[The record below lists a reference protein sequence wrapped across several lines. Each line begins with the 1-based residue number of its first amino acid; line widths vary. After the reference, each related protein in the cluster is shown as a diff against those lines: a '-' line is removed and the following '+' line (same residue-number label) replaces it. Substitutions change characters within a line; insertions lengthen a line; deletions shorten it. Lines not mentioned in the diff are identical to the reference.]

1 MKRFNTTT
9 SHPNRRRSAAT
20 DPEIA
25 MVVGLLAR
33 LKAGGDLRKA
43 KVRRVRAALRQQ
55 AYFNTLKLDV
65 AADRRPPT
73 ASHAI

>member
-1 MKRFNTTT
+1 
-9 SHPNRRRSAAT
+9 
-20 DPEIA
+20 